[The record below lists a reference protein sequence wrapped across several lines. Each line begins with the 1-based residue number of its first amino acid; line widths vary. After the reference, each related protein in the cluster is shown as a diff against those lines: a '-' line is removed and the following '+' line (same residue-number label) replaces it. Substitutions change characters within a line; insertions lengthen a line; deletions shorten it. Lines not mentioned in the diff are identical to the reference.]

1 MAFGALDERLALPDY
16 IYVIGLVLFVYA
28 IGLQSGTGFF
38 SSFRK
43 RGFRINLA
51 AVLILCG
58 GAVGVILWSFLF
70 SKLFKIDF
78 AKEEAE
84 RLKESG
90 SGSILSRTF
99 RVINPALTGKT
110 VEEALRLLGEPGF
123 VLSRIKKDEA
133 IFVVVPST
141 ILADGDS
148 RRLQALQAPYVGRY
162 GRGVRHAY
170 AAGTPRLCEPARSN
184 EIPNVWYAAVYPA
197 SMIAK
202 IILAQ
207 LIVSLLLVM

>member
-16 IYVIGLVLFVYA
+16 TYVIGLVLFVNA

-58 GAVGVILWSFLF
+58 GAVGVILWFFLF

-90 SGSILSRTF
+90 TGSILSRTF
-99 RVINPALTGKT
+99 RVINPALTG
-110 VEEALRLLGEPGF
+110 
-123 VLSRIKKDEA
+123 
-133 IFVVVPST
+133 
-141 ILADGDS
+141 
-148 RRLQALQAPYVGRY
+148 
-162 GRGVRHAY
+162 
-170 AAGTPRLCEPARSN
+170 
-184 EIPNVWYAAVYPA
+184 
-197 SMIAK
+197 
-202 IILAQ
+202 
-207 LIVSLLLVM
+207 